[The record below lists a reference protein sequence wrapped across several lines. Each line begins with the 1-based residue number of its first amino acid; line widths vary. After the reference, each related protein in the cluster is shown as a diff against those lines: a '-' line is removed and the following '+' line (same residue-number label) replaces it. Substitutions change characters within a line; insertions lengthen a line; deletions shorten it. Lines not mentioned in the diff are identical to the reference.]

1 MALETTKDLQSHDH
15 KVLMDIID
23 GLRSKGVSRYID
35 LPQIVACGGQSSG
48 KSSVLQAIS
57 GLSFP
62 VGTNLT
68 TTFATELVLRH
79 TTETSE
85 ERCRVSIQSGKDH
98 SEDQRK
104 KLEAFGFSTTFDE
117 LDVGNA
123 VDGARDAMALSDSKR
138 FCDDVL
144 RIEVSGPT
152 QPHLTIVDLPGLF
165 TAGNKDQSREEG
177 QLVRSLVRS
186 YMKNPRSIILAVVSA
201 KSQFAE
207 QSVTEYARELDR
219 GRSRTLGLI
228 TKPDTLPAGSEMED
242 MYLKMARNEDVK
254 FSLGWHVVVNRD
266 YPDRTISNAER
277 DEKEAA
283 FLSSGIWDSLPQS
296 HKGIAALRTRL
307 SEVLRD
313 HIIAQL
319 PRVVTDIED
328 GIRDCTGRLERLGAA
343 RGTQEEQRKYLLN
356 ASHRFSSLIRSAVD
370 GVYGDSFFGNARED
384 EGYHKRLRAVVQNTL
399 EEFAQ
404 TMRKNGQ
411 AREIV
416 DFYTEAPE
424 IKVPQVERSEY
435 LAEVRRLMKRTRGC
449 ELPGTYNPLIITE
462 LFHEQCQPWSGI
474 VKECSTHITNAVDSS
489 IDAILSQVVDE
500 ETKDRL
506 WMGHIGETLERLKM
520 ALQTKNSE
528 LLNSHESAHPITYN
542 HYLTETVQDIEAR
555 RYEKDLRRA
564 LSHTFCNSPN
574 TTFNISMNQIVNAL
588 TAQRHAD
595 MGTFGAANAVDMS
608 EAYYKVALKR
618 IVDDVANLAVENC
631 LISKLPGLFTP
642 ETVAELSDEDIG
654 LLAAES
660 QETMDERKALLAKL
674 DVLSKGLAGLKRL
687 TRHHP
692 PADVGPQPSDDTSDT
707 YYRSDEG
714 EEEEEEVPSYSPS
727 PSPRLIAVNHV
738 RETVTPDIFPR
749 SVSPTP

>member
-1 MALETTKDLQSHDH
+1 MAPETTKDLQSQDH
-15 KVLMDIID
+15 RVLMDIID

-68 TTFATELVLRH
+68 TTFATELVLRR
-79 TTETSE
+79 TSETSE
-85 ERCRVSIQSGKDH
+85 ERCRVSVQPGKDH

-117 LDVGNA
+117 LNIGDV
-123 VDGARDAMALSDSKR
+123 VDRARGAMALNDSKR

-165 TAGNKDQSREEG
+165 SAGNKDQSREEG

-207 QSVTEYARELDR
+207 QIVTEYARHLDR

-242 MYLKMARNEDVK
+242 MYFKMARNEDVD
-254 FSLGWHVVVNRD
+254 FRLGWHVIVNRD
-266 YPDRTISNAER
+266 YQDRTISNAER

-283 FLSSGIWDSLPQS
+283 FLSSGVWDTLPQS
-296 HKGIAALRTRL
+296 HKGVAALRTRL
-307 SEVLRD
+307 SEVLRG

-319 PRVVTDIED
+319 PQVVADIED
-328 GIRDCTGRLERLGAA
+328 GLRDCADRLERLGMA
-343 RGTQEEQRKYLLN
+343 RADPDEQRKYLLN

-399 EEFAQ
+399 EDFAQ
-404 TMRKNGQ
+404 DMRKNGQ
-411 AREIV
+411 ARAIV
-416 DFYTEAPE
+416 DFYSEGGEGKMT
-424 IKVPQVERSEY
+424 PQVLRFEY
-435 LAEVRRLMKRTRGC
+435 LAEVRRLMRRTRGC

-462 LFHEQCQPWSGI
+462 LFHEQCQPWSDL
-474 VKECSTHITNAVDSS
+474 VESYSTRIMSAVDSS
-489 IDAILSQVVDE
+489 VNSILSQVVDE

-506 WMGHIGETLERLKM
+506 WMGYIGEALEELKTV
-520 ALQTKNSE
+520 LRTKNSE
-528 LLNSHESAHPITYN
+528 LLNSHDTAHPITYN
-542 HYLTETVQDIEAR
+542 HYLTETVQSIEAE

-564 LSHTFCNSPN
+564 LVHGFGNCDSN
-574 TTFNISMNQIVNAL
+574 TKLNISFNGIVNAL
-588 TAQRHAD
+588 TANRQAD

-608 EAYYKVALKR
+608 EAYYRVALKR
-618 IVDDVANLAVENC
+618 AVDDVAHLAVENC

-642 ETVAELSDEDIG
+642 DTVAELSDEEIRQ
-654 LLAAES
+654 LAAES
-660 QETMDERKALLAKL
+660 QDTMAEREALLAKF
-674 DVLSKGLAGLKRL
+674 DVLSKGLTGLKRL

-692 PADVGPQPSDDTSDT
+692 PIECKSTTQ
-707 YYRSDEG
+707 Y
-714 EEEEEEVPSYSPS
+714 
-727 PSPRLIAVNHV
+727 
-738 RETVTPDIFPR
+738 
-749 SVSPTP
+749 

>member
-1 MALETTKDLQSHDH
+1 MAPETTKDLQSQDH

-68 TTFATELVLRH
+68 TTFATELVLRR

-85 ERCRVSIQSGKDH
+85 ERCRVSVQPGKDH

-117 LDVGNA
+117 LNIGDV
-123 VDGARDAMALSDSKR
+123 VDRARDAMALNDSKR

-152 QPHLTIVDLPGLF
+152 QPHLTIVDLPGLLS
-165 TAGNKDQSREEG
+165 AGNKDQSREEG
-177 QLVRSLVRS
+177 QLVKSLVRS

-207 QSVTEYARELDR
+207 QIVTEYARDLDR

-242 MYLKMARNEDVK
+242 MYFKMARNEDVD
-254 FSLGWHVVVNRD
+254 FRLGWHVIVNRD
-266 YPDRTISNAER
+266 YQDRAISNAER

-283 FLSSGIWDSLPQS
+283 FLSSGVWDSLPQS
-296 HKGIAALRTRL
+296 HKGVAALRTRL

-319 PRVVTDIED
+319 PQVVADIED
-328 GIRDCTGRLERLGAA
+328 GLRDCADRLERLGMA
-343 RGTQEEQRKYLLN
+343 RGDPDEQRKYLLN

-370 GVYGDSFFGNARED
+370 GVY
-384 EGYHKRLRAVVQNTL
+384 AVVQNTL
-399 EEFAQ
+399 EDFAQ
-404 TMRKNGQ
+404 DMRKNGQ

-416 DFYTEAPE
+416 DFYSEGVEGKMT
-424 IKVPQVERSEY
+424 PQVLRSEY
-435 LAEVRRLMKRTRGC
+435 LAEVRRLMRRTRGC

-462 LFHEQCQPWSGI
+462 LFHEQCQPWSDL
-474 VKECSTHITNAVDSS
+474 VESYSTRIMSAVDSS
-489 IDAILSQVVDE
+489 VNSILSQVVDE

-506 WMGHIGETLERLKM
+506 WMGHIGEALEELKTV
-520 ALQTKNSE
+520 LRTKNSE
-528 LLNSHESAHPITYN
+528 LLNSHDTAHPITYN
-542 HYLTETVQDIEAR
+542 HHLTETVQSIEAK
-555 RYEKDLRRA
+555 RYEKDLRRD
-564 LSHTFCNSPN
+564 LSHKFGNRDSDCRMNVS
-574 TTFNISMNQIVNAL
+574 FNDIVNAL
-588 TAQRHAD
+588 TANRHAD

-618 IVDDVANLAVENC
+618 VVDDVAHLAVENC

-642 ETVAELSDEDIG
+642 DSVAELTGEEIRQ
-654 LLAAES
+654 LAAES
-660 QETMDERKALLAKL
+660 QDTMAEREALESKF
-674 DVLSKGLAGLKRL
+674 DVLSKGLTGLKRL

-692 PADVGPQPSDDTSDT
+692 PIEFETRRSEDTS
-707 YYRSDEG
+707 SADENFDD
-714 EEEEEEVPSYSPS
+714 EEEEEAFGSPFLS
-727 PSPRLIAVNHV
+727 CMAPCFKPNMVSKVLI
-738 RETVTPDIFPR
+738 F
-749 SVSPTP
+749 